1 MILVSA
7 CLAGINCRYDGLNN
21 YNPRIAELVRNG
33 EALLVCPE
41 QLGGLS
47 TPRSAAEICNGKV
60 INLSGK
66 DVSDFFSRGAI
77 ETLQIAKLINCKT
90 AILKQRSPSCG
101 YGEIY
106 DGTHSGKIIKG
117 NGITAQL
124 LLKNGIKLKTEDDF

>member
-1 MILVSA
+1 MLIVSA

-33 EALLVCPE
+33 EALPVCPE

-47 TPRSAAEICNGKV
+47 TPRLAAEIQNGKV
-60 INLSGK
+60 INTAGK
-66 DVSDFFSRGAI
+66 DVSEYFTRGAF
-77 ETLQIAKLINCKT
+77 ETLKIAKLINCRT

-106 DGTHSGKIIKG
+106 DGTHSGKTLIG
-117 NGITAQL
+117 NGITAL
-124 LLKNGIKLKTEDDF
+124 LLLDNGINLKTEDDF